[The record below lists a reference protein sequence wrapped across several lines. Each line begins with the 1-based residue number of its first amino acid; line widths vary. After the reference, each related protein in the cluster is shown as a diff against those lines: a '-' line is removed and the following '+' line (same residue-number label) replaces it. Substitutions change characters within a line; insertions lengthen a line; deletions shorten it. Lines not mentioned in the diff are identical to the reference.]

1 MRHFW
6 KRWIAGLLTAV
17 MLVTMLPATAYAA
30 LWENSS
36 RYNREILAALE
47 ALCGSEDEARYYY
60 DLLEEYG
67 LLEEDGDLFT
77 NWSGVITIQEDS
89 TPLTIAQVRAM
100 SEGNVTV
107 NGRACS
113 VAALNAAL
121 DGLEAL
127 GLLVDNAPVAYW
139 QLQVDGQDVAP
150 AELETT
156 LENWQAPAEEP
167 EQPQEPETPD
177 ETTETTEQSDGI
189 LASIAG
195 FFGVGTDDQATAA
208 PVVTVLG
215 QTVDSGEVLEA
226 VAFLDQYGLLTATGC
241 AADWALALPGGDR
254 EITVEELLDMVESG
268 ELADDAVVNVD
279 GIPVTVADLK
289 VMLEIEEYIAYLRET
304 YFDGHQWTQEQLDN
318 LADLV
323 DQINNE
329 GIVFQG
335 VEDTEKLE
343 RMGQVLDD
351 EWPSGIRQD
360 VVMTVETPENPVLV
374 SAAEDFDSNHHIQ
387 YTVTL
392 KLNKPQLTAVTLDY
406 TFYGLL
412 YASEGDTSSGTG
424 GLTAIPATGQ
434 VEFAVG
440 ETEKQVTMPVV
451 LYPGEVDSNAS
462 FGFTLSN
469 LTNAVFED
477 GSTRYEKAV
486 HIEIDYTDYEEWY
499 QYYGPGAPSVWD
511 TSVSML
517 DPPWVD
523 ANVPAAHIYVYP
535 GEYAVGQSIP
545 IRIYTYK
552 TIELVIKR
560 GEEYSPPTI
569 TCWTTGNE
577 ENKQTLTPLQG
588 SSGLDAYGSTLIYL
602 YVVQP
607 GDSGVL
613 QIGESNIETPILS
626 RHYPYENDLSDDDVF
641 NSLLVAKDGTNNVAE
656 QGLLYVKTT
665 LPENRNEI
673 AAKAKIVDRP
683 RQDIFEDFSFQLTEG
698 REGLTNPQLTV
709 SLTFTSNKAILEPH
723 EEWLLSNAITQ
734 EGQGFVTVSEVLGF
748 SLDGGETLYS
758 FPIPTKADGD
768 PIEDFT
774 GVTLTTTIDLPLLN
788 MPPENWYENPGYP
801 AAEDVLRVAELY
813 VEGEPVYGC
822 ADADLQR
829 GIRFIDGG
837 VDALD
842 FEADFEFVH
851 TYTGQAWTEED
862 YQNIE
867 FTSVGAA
874 IFEEMPWFTLS
885 LPTLTVQDTDLKFNI
900 STENAVDTDKVPLS
914 FGDTSSL
921 TGFQLDGEGGYV
933 SSQDE
938 TRPSCGYV
946 PLDLN
951 ADFGILSQ
959 MPTTARVDETGD
971 ITYLAPGPVAFEVHA
986 TNGMI
991 DDLFK
996 TRANWS
1002 SGTGEGVAPSFFDLI
1017 PLPDFP
1023 APTQEE
1029 WAQTWAAIGDGEAM
1043 PAAPTSWEEFAPI
1056 LSELTYSEVTLENYG
1071 DLNDALGL
1079 NGSFYI
1085 SMGTDPFLSLP
1096 NPAMQATSGQD
1107 VTVYWSSNLCELNKG
1122 DTTFTVTVTKGDD
1135 TVYTATATGTKDAPA
1150 SSVTIP
1156 ANTLRYDYGA
1166 GASNQYTVTVSAE
1179 YLGEEYTAEGTID
1192 LAAKPAKVTLGTLS
1206 SYYITDATSS
1216 VTIDWDLTDF
1226 GDITGGQGA
1235 NQQFELLITK
1245 GSQEVAK
1252 IESPGTAYGDGNAN
1266 YKGSYTLDVSDVQ
1279 IKDDDPTSFRD
1290 VYTVTVKAMAGNNGT
1305 WSYDSFLLYV
1315 YDQNALDI
1323 LIGGESVEGYK
1334 LSNREQISNMSQEQI
1349 LALNRDIQL
1358 KEVIS
1363 TNYGERAWNALA
1375 DQIIWKSGDSSVASI
1390 NYPQGSYYDNIENFS
1405 YVSYRPTT
1413 DFGILGRDNGQTTF
1427 TATHKVTGISDS
1439 VPITVETLENK
1450 LYLFQFYPQAVTT
1463 IVYTNGNGVQTTMTS
1478 DANGA
1483 AAIYEE
1489 SGITGIIY
1497 CSSKDASGKEY
1508 RGTLYADT
1516 LKSGEGDWTKLEQY
1530 PCNNLNLR
1538 RTAYAY
1544 LYLKNPDGTPYTGT
1558 VSFRGGIYVND
1569 KYVEEGDS
1577 GLFFLNGSE
1586 TPVYGNQGVTVN
1598 LSTNGK
1604 LTVEMDQT
1612 LWNNRIK
1619 NGDQVS
1625 YIFELISTKGGAED
1639 TSYYP
1644 IFTVI
1649 DASANQNAFV
1659 SSGEAIVNF
1668 QENPAKDDAKHP
1680 FVATQIAT
1688 LGSGVS
1694 NVMDYTGYVGIN
1706 EDLQEGVLSTAVMW
1720 WNDTETVEHSLQLE
1734 TLDGR
1739 KIADGTGEYTIETTT
1754 YPFTSHPV
1762 TNYTVRLNADTVGR
1776 LLNTGEATGVV
1787 LKYYTNGEMVRYEEM
1802 PYRLGNLRG
1811 AGKAEDSR
1819 SLLDEIQGMGNS
1831 MDTNGEAKDIEFTT
1845 DQYISMVLEFMA
1857 DEDYTTGDPGA
1868 FRMQLAPTSD
1878 PTKFMGFISVSLGT
1892 LNDDEQVTGVYGN
1905 AETGAADYDYT
1916 PGFRELMALAGEKT
1930 FYQWSDEV
1938 KNEFMS
1944 SQTKSGV
1951 KNIEWGVSGYMEAL
1965 IYYDFDDYAW
1975 KARILSGGF
1984 SAGGGMSRS
1993 FFMNTLVGI
2002 IPITATL
2009 TVGGTAEVS
2018 MDALAVSYY
2027 NETQDVYGMGNDF
2040 LTELRLYLYLRFFAG
2055 IGFDYSVVAAKIG
2068 VFGQINLDMRFDWLN
2083 RPYMDSDDKIM
2094 NVADKSTN
2102 EGKYNLNGQS
2112 FNIKGTAGLEVLLK
2126 LLFISYEKILCSWS
2140 WDLLDEQTG
2149 EWKTIQTNWNL
2160 NSAANRAAVSGMM
2173 RNGSLEVYSAGGQ
2186 QMLALNLAP
2195 TLEDRS
2201 YLENGGRVW
2210 GQGFS
2215 LFSLDP
2221 DGEQGLKN
2229 LESNTYPYAN
2239 PVVTDDGQLVVYLHD
2254 NSSVNVEDTV
2264 VKYATKSGTSYSQ
2277 GGAIPAP
2284 SNSSDEGNGYGDSQ
2298 LSIGGTGTMAVA
2310 AWTRQMTSIEKVPL
2324 WVDEQGRPVYGQI
2337 GDQLIYSPT
2346 LTADE
2351 QMMMLNGT
2359 EIYASVYAN
2368 GQWTTTRLTENST
2381 SDMAPVVASNGK
2393 TAIVAWRSVAA
2404 SNLEESG
2411 GTIFDQ
2417 RDSILYKVYDGTNWG
2432 ETKTL
2437 YNGTSGAVKGIVA
2450 DMMADGTAAVAYAL
2464 DTDLNDNTT
2473 TDREIAYA
2481 VIDKDSGEVTRNVQ
2495 ATKDSYLDENPQLTS
2510 VKFGNEERFVLGWY
2524 TEQAVASDDAA
2535 VLDGGEDETSA
2546 ETVSDIR
2553 LMEFG
2558 TDGTTSQ
2565 LLPDSMDQ
2573 ISSDYDVNITSNF
2586 RFTKNSE
2593 TIDDLSILWVER
2605 AEEITA
2611 EDENT
2616 ATLVERDVLKGVKF
2630 YTHGADHQQIS
2641 FTAAVDVAEMGDGTL
2656 IDHFDA
2662 YVSNA
2667 ETNEIKAVILGTT
2680 YDANNPVT
2688 KVAETTGGETVS
2700 VQIPSKESAMY
2711 TATET
2716 YTDKIEVPAFLL
2728 DYDTVR
2734 LGAKTQLQFTVENKG
2749 IHAISKIEIQVG
2761 DTVTPHELATP
2772 LLPGDSI
2779 QLYADYEVPQDKV
2792 VDPTYKVTATF
2803 DENTGATGSAE
2814 TGGSA
2819 GYLFGL
2825 FGAEDGLNVVSGTV
2839 YLDLPDV
2846 EIVQAKVMSE
2856 ENGQRTIQIGL
2867 SNHSDAALANS
2878 GRSVRLSFFTDAA
2891 CQTPIDEELLKS
2903 ITIDQDNDLAELDE
2917 GGYSTQITFDVGEF
2931 LKKQNEDGTV
2941 QEIPSGGVI
2950 LYIKAEVLDKEKN
2963 SQGEPVV
2970 QGEPTAQDNY
2980 ASVTCDNLKERTG
2993 KDVIVKSD
3001 ISVEDGAATVTVD
3014 LQNTR
3019 LTETATGNLLVTML
3033 DANGTVVGYQQSYD
3047 PDADDKGLI
3056 TLGGEG
3062 KATTQTFTFDNMAQ
3076 YPGATFQVQYSD
3088 LRIEEES
3095 GEANT
3100 ELGSLFCQGLLSNI
3114 DDVKWTQDANG
3125 NYEATVINHGVSST
3139 QVTAMAKSPDAKVSF
3154 SGASGKDNT
3163 AFDTVSLDANG
3174 AGTITITVTNGD
3186 KSSTYTLNIQN
3197 GDTPPE
3203 TVKVT
3208 GVKLN
3213 ESNLT
3218 LTEGGTKQLTATVE
3232 PEDATNK
3239 SVSWS
3244 SSDSTIVTVE
3254 NGKITAVGVGTATIT
3269 VTTQD
3274 GNYKATCEVKVNS
3287 GGTTTVPVES
3297 VSLSKNSLSLT
3308 AGSTGQLTATIT
3320 PSNATDK
3327 SVTWSSSN
3335 TSVATVDGSGKVTAH
3350 KAGTTTITVT
3360 TVDGNHKATCTVTV
3374 EAGSTPTVPVNS
3386 VSLNKTNL
3394 TLTVN
3399 GTEKLTATIT
3409 PSNAT
3414 NKGLTWSSSNTSVA
3428 TVDSS
3433 GTVTAH
3439 KAGTATIT
3447 VTTADGGKTATCTVT
3462 VTADSGNSGSGSGG
3476 GSSSYAVNIDA
3487 GTDHG
3492 TVTVRPTRAESG
3504 QTVTIT
3510 TKPDEGYQV
3519 GKVTVT
3525 RANGTTVA
3533 VTDKGDGVYTFTM
3546 PNSRVTVDVTFVPV
3560 DTACDGGADC
3570 PSRAFTDLS
3579 TTAWYHEAVDY
3590 VLRNGIMG
3598 GYGGGLFGPNDSLS
3612 RAQLCQIL
3620 YNREG
3625 KPTVTGSS
3633 PFTDVADTAWY
3644 ADAVI
3649 WANANGIVGGY
3660 GGGLFGPN
3668 DPITREQLAAILW
3681 RYAGSPASDHTL
3693 TGYTD
3698 ADQISSWA
3706 MDAMLWANENNILN
3720 GDGSG
3725 HLIPKGRATRA
3736 QVAQMIRNFIK
3747 NLEEHI

>member
-1 MRHFW
+1 MRKNW

-30 LWENSS
+30 LWDNSD

-100 SEGNVTV
+100 AEGNVTV

-127 GLLVDNAPVAYW
+127 GLLVDNAPVTDW
-139 QLQVDGQDVAP
+139 RLQLDGQDVAP
-150 AELETT
+150 AELETA
-156 LENWQAPAEEP
+156 LENWQAPAAPEEGQEAPASPGEPETPEEP
-167 EQPQEPETPD
+167 EQPQEPETP
-177 ETTETTEQSDGI
+177 ETPDETTEQSDGL
-189 LASIAG
+189 LASIASLFSAG
-195 FFGVGTDDQATAA
+195 ADAQADAA

-215 QTVDSGEVLEA
+215 QAVDSGEVLEA
-226 VAFLDQYGLLTATGC
+226 VAFLDQYGLLTDTGC
-241 AADWALALPGGDR
+241 AADWALAQPGGDR

-268 ELADDAVVNVD
+268 QLADDAVVNVD

-289 VMLEIEEYIAYLRET
+289 VMIEIEAYIAYLRET

-318 LADLV
+318 LEDLK
-323 DQINNE
+323 DQIENE
-329 GIVFQG
+329 GIEFLPPDNAADLAQVPD
-335 VEDTEKLE
+335 ED
-343 RMGQVLDD
+343 
-351 EWPSGIRQD
+351 WPSGFRHD
-360 VVMTVETPENPVLV
+360 VVLSIDAPETCTVD
-374 SAAEDFDSNHHIQ
+374 ED
-387 YTVTL
+387 YTVTFT
-392 KLNKPQLTAVTLDY
+392 LNKPQVCDVTLTC
-406 TFYGLL
+406 TFYSGSLS
-412 YASEGDTSSGTG
+412 AGTSSDDDERGVPSVTEEVVIPANSTTTTVTIHPTVPKGKHHGLVHMLLEVSDLKNASLADSPQNVDLADGTTVFYKTINALNDMSAT
-424 GLTAIPATGQ
+424 GLTGIVEPGGVENNYVWNRDFEVPEGTYLPGQ
-434 VEFAVG
+434 V
-440 ETEKQVTMPVV
+440 
-451 LYPGEVDSNAS
+451 
-462 FGFTLSN
+462 
-469 LTNAVFED
+469 
-477 GSTRYEKAV
+477 
-486 HIEIDYTDYEEWY
+486 
-499 QYYGPGAPSVWD
+499 
-511 TSVSML
+511 
-517 DPPWVD
+517 
-523 ANVPAAHIYVYP
+523 
-535 GEYAVGQSIP
+535 IP
-545 IRIYTYK
+545 IRIVLPMAIFFDPDDDRGKNTKIDVYTQENPDGKQRLAPLEFETGNAPILGSFQSMGCWATFLY
-552 TIELVIKR
+552 TVQEGDNGPLCIELTA
-560 GEEYSPPTI
+560 S
-569 TCWTTGNE
+569 
-577 ENKQTLTPLQG
+577 
-588 SSGLDAYGSTLIYL
+588 L
-602 YVVQP
+602 YTH
-607 GDSGVL
+607 D
-613 QIGESNIETPILS
+613 
-626 RHYPYENDLSDDDVF
+626 
-641 NSLLVAKDGTNNVAE
+641 
-656 QGLLYVKTT
+656 
-665 LPENRNEI
+665 
-673 AAKAKIVDRP
+673 
-683 RQDIFEDFSFQLTEG
+683 DFSYRSFGGLVRSNGYSDYADFWFMDTGTYICENTIASPVQEPARKFAFTDFSMDIPDDGG
-698 REGLTNPQLTV
+698 REALTNPTMEL
-709 SLTFTSNKAILEPH
+709 SLSLSDNPDYT
-723 EEWLLSNAITQ
+723 EWLLSAAI
-734 EGQGFVTVSEVLGF
+734 ENPDGEGFVTDPEQLGF
-748 SLDGGETLYS
+748 SFDGGETIYS
-758 FPIPTKADGD
+758 FPIPSQANGD
-768 PIEDFT
+768 PIQDFT

-788 MPPENWYENPGYP
+788 IPPARWFEDPGYP
-801 AAEDVLRVAELY
+801 AEADKPWVAELF
-813 VEGEPVYGC
+813 VDGEPVYGY
-822 ADADLQR
+822 ADADTQR
-829 GIRFIDGG
+829 GIRFLDGSMDEDG
-837 VDALD
+837 PD

-851 TYTGQAWTEED
+851 TYSGQPWTEED

-867 FTSVGAA
+867 FTSMGVAWNEA
-874 IFEEMPWFTLS
+874 VPWFTVS
-885 LPTLTVQDTDLKFNI
+885 LPTLTVQDTELNFNI
-900 STENAVDTDKVPLS
+900 STENAKDTDKVPLS
-914 FGDTSSL
+914 FGDTDNR
-921 TGFQLDGEGGYV
+921 TGFQLDGEGSYV
-933 SSQDE
+933 SSQGE
-938 TRPSCGYV
+938 TRPSCPYV
-946 PLDLN
+946 PLDPD

-959 MPTTARVDETGD
+959 MPATAQVGENGD
-971 ITYLAPGPVAFEVHA
+971 ITYLAPGVNAFMVYA
-986 TNGMI
+986 TNGMV
-991 DDLFK
+991 DDMM
-996 TRANWS
+996 AMNDI
-1002 SGTGEGVAPSFFDLI
+1002 GGGVWDQDEYGVTSPSFFDLI
-1017 PLPDFP
+1017 PLPEFP
-1023 APTQEE
+1023 VPTQEE
-1029 WAQTWAAIGDGEAM
+1029 WAQTCEALEIEGAIPQNWDEFVSILWENGESVSKPDGA
-1043 PAAPTSWEEFAPI
+1043 I
-1056 LSELTYSEVTLENYG
+1056 ENWG
-1071 DLNDALGL
+1071 DLAAALNFDGL
-1079 NGSFYI
+1079 LYI
-1085 SMGTDPFLSLP
+1085 SMGSEPFLNLP

-1107 VTVYWSSNLCELNKG
+1107 VSVYWSSNLCELNKTG
-1122 DTTFTVTVTKGDD
+1122 ETVFTVTVTKGDD
-1135 TVYTATATGTKDAPA
+1135 TVYTTTVTGTKDAPA

-1156 ANTLRYDYGA
+1156 ADKLKYDYGA
-1166 GASNQYTVTVSAE
+1166 DASNQYTVTVSASYQE
-1179 YLGEEYTAEGTID
+1179 QEYTATGTID
-1192 LAAKPAKVTLGTLS
+1192 LAAKPATVKLDTLS

-1216 VTIDWDLTDF
+1216 VEIGWDLTDF
-1226 GDITGGQGA
+1226 GDISQGQGE
-1235 NQQFELLITK
+1235 NQQFELLITN
-1245 GSQEVAK
+1245 GSEEVAK
-1252 IESPGTAYGDGNAN
+1252 ITSPGTAYGDGNSN
-1266 YKGSYTLDVSDVQ
+1266 YRGSYTLNVADVQ
-1279 IKDDDPTSFRD
+1279 IDDSDPTSFRD
-1290 VYTVTVKAMAGNNGT
+1290 VYTVTVRAMAGNNGT
-1305 WSYDSFLLYV
+1305 WSNDSFLLYV

-1323 LIGGESVEGYK
+1323 LIGGESVEDYT
-1334 LSNREQISNMSQEQI
+1334 LSNREEISKMTQEQI

-1375 DQIIWKSGDSSVASI
+1375 DQIIWKSEDSSVASI
-1390 NYPQGSYYDNIENFS
+1390 NYPQGSYYDNIENYT

-1450 LYLFQFYPQAVTT
+1450 LYLFQFYPQAETT
-1463 IVYTNGNGVQTTMTS
+1463 ILYTNGDGQQKTATS
-1478 DANGA
+1478 DSTGA

-1489 SGITGIIY
+1489 SGITGNVY

-1508 RGTLYADT
+1508 RGTLYAET

-1558 VSFRGGIYVND
+1558 VSFRGGVYVND
-1569 KYVEEGDS
+1569 KYVEEGAS

-1586 TPVYGNQGVTVN
+1586 TPVHGNQGVTVN

-1668 QENPAKDDAKHP
+1668 QENPAKDDVKHP
-1680 FVATQIAT
+1680 FIATQIAT

-1706 EDLQEGVLSTAVMW
+1706 EDIQEGILSTAVMW
-1720 WNDTETVEHSLQLE
+1720 WNDTGEVEHSLQLE
-1734 TLDGR
+1734 TSDGR
-1739 KIADGTGEYTIETTT
+1739 KIAGNDGEYTIETTT

-1762 TNYTVRLNADTVGR
+1762 TNYTVRLNAETVGR
-1776 LLNTGEATGVV
+1776 LLDTGEATGVT

-1944 SQTKSGV
+1944 SKTKSGV
-1951 KNIEWGVSGYMEAL
+1951 KSIEWGVSGYMEAL

-2002 IPITATL
+2002 VPITATL

-2083 RPYMDSDDKIM
+2083 RPYMDSEDKIM

-2149 EWKTIQTNWNL
+2149 EWRTIQTNWDL

-2173 RNGSLEVYSAGGQ
+2173 KNGSLEVYSAGGQ

-2201 YLENGGRVW
+2201 YLENGGRIW

-2221 DGEQGLKN
+2221 AGEQGLKN

-2254 NSSVNVEDTV
+2254 NSSVNVEETV

-2298 LSIGGTGTMAVA
+2298 LSIGGTGSMAVA
-2310 AWTRQMTSIEKVPL
+2310 AWTRQMTSIQKVPL
-2324 WVDEQGRPVYGQI
+2324 WVDEQGRPVFGQV

-2368 GQWTTTRLTENST
+2368 GQWTTTRLTTNST
-2381 SDMAPVVASNGK
+2381 ADMAPVVASNGQK
-2393 TAIVAWRSVAA
+2393 AVVAWRAVAA
-2404 SNLEESG
+2404 SNLESG
-2411 GTIFDQ
+2411 STLFDQ
-2417 RDSILYKVYDGTNWG
+2417 RDSILYKVYDGNSWG

-2450 DMMADGTAAVAYAL
+2450 DMMTDGTAAVAYAL

-2481 VIDKDSGEVTRNVQ
+2481 VIGTDGEVTRNVQ

-2510 VKFGNEERFVLGWY
+2510 VKFDGQERFVLGWY
-2524 TEQAVASDDAA
+2524 TEQAVASDGAA

-2558 TDGTTSQ
+2558 ADGTTSQ

-2611 EDENT
+2611 EDEST

-2630 YTHGADHQQIS
+2630 YTHGVDHQQIS

-2700 VQIPSKESAMY
+2700 VDVPSKKSAMY

-2716 YTDKIEVPAFLL
+2716 YTDKIEVPTFLP
-2728 DYDTVR
+2728 DYDTIR
-2734 LGAKTQLQFTVENKG
+2734 LGAKTQLQFTVENRG
-2749 IHAISKIEIQVG
+2749 IHAISKIEIKVG

-2792 VDPTYKVTATF
+2792 VDPAYKVTATF
-2803 DENTGATGSAE
+2803 DEDTGATGSAE

-2825 FGAEDGLNVVSGTV
+2825 FGAEDGFNVVSGTV

-2846 EIVQAKVMSE
+2846 EIVQAKVMNE

-2891 CQTPIDEELLKS
+2891 CQTPVDEELLES
-2903 ITIDQDNDLAELDE
+2903 IVISDNNDLAELDE
-2917 GGYSTQITFDVGEF
+2917 GGYSKQITFDVGEF
-2931 LKKQNEDGTV
+2931 LKRQNEDGTV

-2950 LYIKAEVLDKEKN
+2950 LYIKAEVLDKEKD
-2963 SQGEPVV
+2963 SQGKPVV

-2993 KDVIVKSD
+2993 KDVIIKSD
-3001 ISVEDGAATVTVD
+3001 ISVEGGTATVTVD

-3019 LTETATGNLLVTML
+3019 LTETTTGNLLVTML
-3033 DANGTVVGYQQSYD
+3033 DANGNVVGYRQSYNSQ
-3047 PDADDKGLI
+3047 ADNKGLI

-3062 KATTQTFTFDNMAQ
+3062 KATAQTFTFDNMAQ

-3088 LRIEEES
+3088 QFIDEG
-3095 GEANT
+3095 GEVNT
-3100 ELGSLFCQGLLSNI
+3100 ELGSLFCEGLLANM
-3114 DDVKWTQDANG
+3114 DDVKWTQSADG
-3125 NYEATVINHGVSST
+3125 NYEATVTNRGVSST

-3154 SGASGKDNT
+3154 SNVEGEDNV
-3163 AFDTVSLDANG
+3163 ACGTVALDPSG
-3174 AGTITITVTNGD
+3174 AGTITITVTSGD
-3186 KSSTYTLNIQN
+3186 KSSTYTLHIQS

-3213 ESNLT
+3213 ESSLT
-3218 LTEGGTKQLTATVE
+3218 LTEGGTGTLIATVE

-3239 SVSWS
+3239 NVSWTS
-3244 SSDSTIVTVE
+3244 SNSEVAKVE
-3254 NGKITAVGVGTATIT
+3254 NGTVTAVKEGTATIT
-3269 VTTQD
+3269 VTTED
-3274 GNYKATCEVKVNS
+3274 GGKTAECTVTVKAETTPTVSVTGVTLNKNSLNLTAGETEQLNATVAPTDATNKSVSWESSSPSVATVDETGTVTAVSAGTATITVKTEDGGKTAECKVTVES
-3287 GGTTTVPVES
+3287 GSTPTVPVSS
-3297 VSLSKNSLSLT
+3297 VSLNQTSMNLT
-3308 AGSTGQLTATIT
+3308 AGSTGQLKATIS
-3320 PSNATDK
+3320 PSNATSK
-3327 SVTWSSSN
+3327 GLNWTSSDPL
-3335 TSVATVDGSGKVTAH
+3335 VATVDGSGKVTA
-3350 KAGTTTITVT
+3350 V
-3360 TVDGNHKATCTVTV
+3360 
-3374 EAGSTPTVPVNS
+3374 
-3386 VSLNKTNL
+3386 
-3394 TLTVN
+3394 
-3399 GTEKLTATIT
+3399 
-3409 PSNAT
+3409 
-3414 NKGLTWSSSNTSVA
+3414 
-3428 TVDSS
+3428 
-3433 GTVTAH
+3433 

-3447 VTTADGGKTATCTVT
+3447 VTTQDGGKTATCTVT

-3476 GSSSYAVNIDA
+3476 SPSYAVDTDA
-3487 GTDHG
+3487 RTDHG
-3492 TVTVRPTRAESG
+3492 AVSVSPKQARSG
-3504 QTVTIT
+3504 QAVTIT
-3510 TKPDEGYQV
+3510 VQPDAGYQV
-3519 GKVTVT
+3519 SKVTVT
-3525 RANGTTVA
+3525 RSNGTTVT

-3546 PNSRVTVDVTFVPV
+3546 PSSKVTVDVTFVPV

-3570 PSRAFTDLS
+3570 PSRDFTDLS

-3598 GYGGGLFGPNDSLS
+3598 GYGGGLFGPNDTLS

-3625 KPTVTGSS
+3625 RPTVTGSS

-3693 TGYTD
+3693 TDYTD
-3698 ADQISSWA
+3698 ADQVSIWA
-3706 MDAMLWANENNILN
+3706 MDAMLWANENNILS
-3720 GDGSG
+3720 GDGNG
-3725 HLIPKGRATRA
+3725 HLNPKGNATRA
-3736 QVAQMIRNFIK
+3736 HVAQMIKNFIQK
-3747 NLEEHI
+3747 LEKRT